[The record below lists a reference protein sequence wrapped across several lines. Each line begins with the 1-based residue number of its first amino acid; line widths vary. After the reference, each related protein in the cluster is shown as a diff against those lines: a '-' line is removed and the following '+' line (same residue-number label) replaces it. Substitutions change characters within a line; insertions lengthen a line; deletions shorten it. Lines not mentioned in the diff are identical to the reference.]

1 MGFGR
6 IFIRGTAAKVGSRDC
21 HRLAKRYI
29 APAMELLS
37 MDYDII
43 EAVSSEG
50 LVNRV
55 RKKLAD
61 GWRPLGAPLFVA
73 NTWCQT
79 MILGAADASHINQSV
94 LELSGTIE
102 RK

>member
-1 MGFGR
+1 
-6 IFIRGTAAKVGSRDC
+6 
-21 HRLAKRYI
+21 
-29 APAMELLS
+29 MELLS

-43 EAVSSEG
+43 EAVTSEG

-55 RKKLAD
+55 RKKLAE
-61 GWRPLGAPLFVA
+61 GWRPLGAPLFIA

-79 MILGAADASHINQSV
+79 MILGAADASHINQSL
-94 LELSGTIE
+94 LELAGTIE